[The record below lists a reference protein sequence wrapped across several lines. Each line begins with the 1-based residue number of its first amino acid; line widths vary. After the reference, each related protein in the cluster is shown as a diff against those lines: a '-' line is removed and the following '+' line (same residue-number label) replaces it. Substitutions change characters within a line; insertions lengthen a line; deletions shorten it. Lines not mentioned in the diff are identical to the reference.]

1 MPTERNTPPDP
12 IDLRLPRFSSQ
23 LNVKQEG
30 NKRMVFCA
38 IRKKWLVLQPEE
50 FVRQLL
56 LHFLIGDMR
65 YNRNRI
71 TVERGMTVNT
81 QARRTDILVFDADMR
96 PFLLIECK
104 APQVPL
110 NTSVFRQAAT
120 YNGPLRVPY
129 LMVSNGRESYVA
141 EIDFVKEN
149 YRFLGM
155 VPEWS

>member
-1 MPTERNTPPDP
+1 MPTAPKP
-12 IDLRLPRFSSQ
+12 IDLRLTRFSPQ

-30 NKRMVFCA
+30 NKRLVFGT

-71 TVERGMTVNT
+71 TVERGVSVNT
-81 QARRTDILVFDADMR
+81 ETRRTDILVFDADMR

-104 APQVPL
+104 APKVKL
-110 NTSVFRQAAT
+110 STGTFRQAAN
-120 YNGPLRVPY
+120 YNGPIKVPY
-129 LMVSNGRESYVA
+129 LMICNGRGSYIA
-141 EIDFVKEN
+141 EIDYQAKD
-149 YRFLGM
+149 YRFLAS
-155 VPEWS
+155 VPEWL